1 MNLRKDLILCN
12 QKPLPTFRQTA
23 RLIRLETASGT
34 ISPDL
39 SLRLLELSKVL
50 PP

>member
-1 MNLRKDLILCN
+1 MILRKALVLRN
-12 QKPLPTFRQTA
+12 QKRLPTFRQTA